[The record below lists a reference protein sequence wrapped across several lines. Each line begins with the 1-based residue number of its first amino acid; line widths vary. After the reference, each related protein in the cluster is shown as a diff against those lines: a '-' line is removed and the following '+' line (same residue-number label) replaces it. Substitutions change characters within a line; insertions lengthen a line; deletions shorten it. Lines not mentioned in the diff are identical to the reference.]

1 MTHRNRTSR
10 SSISPASRRLLVALV
25 ATAVPLTSLG
35 CASMNNGEK
44 GAAGGAAAGA
54 ILGGVI
60 GNNTGGST
68 AKGAIIGAVVGG
80 TAGALI
86 GRRMDRQAEEL
97 ESDLANAS
105 VERVGEGIQV
115 TFDSG
120 LLFDFDSSELR
131 NEARANLADLAASL
145 ESYPETE
152 VLVVGHTDSQGSDT
166 YNQAL
171 SERRAESAKLY
182 LVRQGIAPSRIEAL
196 GRGETEPVA
205 GNDSEAGRQEN
216 RRVEVAI
223 FASEEYQQRM
233 LERHGGGG
241 R

>member
-1 MTHRNRTSR
+1 MTN
-10 SSISPASRRLLVALV
+10 A
-25 ATAVPLTSLG
+25 
-35 CASMNNGEK
+35 EK

-54 ILGGVI
+54 VVGGVI
-60 GNNTGGST
+60 GNNAGGST

-86 GRRMDRQAEEL
+86 GRRMDRQAQDL
-97 ESDLANAS
+97 ESDLDNAS

-131 NEARANLADLAASL
+131 SQARANLADLAASL
-145 ESYPETE
+145 EEYPETE
-152 VLVVGHTDSQGSDT
+152 VLVVGHTDSRGSDS

-182 LVRQGIAPSRIEAL
+182 LVRQGIEPSRIEAM
-196 GRGETEPVA
+196 GRGEAEPVA
-205 GNDSEAGRQEN
+205 TNETDGGRQEN

-223 FASEEYQQRM
+223 FASEDYQERM
-233 LERHGGGG
+233 IQRHGGGG
-241 R
+241 VR